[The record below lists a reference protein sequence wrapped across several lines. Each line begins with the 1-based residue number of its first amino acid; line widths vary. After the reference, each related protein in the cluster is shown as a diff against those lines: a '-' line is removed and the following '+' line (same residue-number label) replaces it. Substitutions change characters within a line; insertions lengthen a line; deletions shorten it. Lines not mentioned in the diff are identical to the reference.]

1 MYSRQPLNIGF
12 VGGSVHSAIGN
23 VHRIASSM
31 DRRFSLASG
40 CFSRNSSVNS
50 ETANAWGVAE
60 DRLYPDFLTMLNNE
74 RGLLDAVVVLT
85 PVNSHFEVIR
95 EALRLGVNVISEKP
109 LCSSPSEVQQLR
121 ELQQQ
126 SSKKLLVTFNYTG
139 YPMVRELKRR
149 VERGDFGS
157 IHSVR
162 LTMQQEGYLRVNAEG
177 APIIP
182 QSWRLEDS
190 NIPTVSLDL
199 GTHVFHLLHFVL
211 GVWPK
216 RVFARMSSNGN
227 FPVVVDDVDVLAD
240 LDDGSHASA
249 WWSKCALGHQNGLS
263 IEIFGS
269 EGSAYWLQ
277 ADPESILLSNNAG
290 HKTQTHRGSRDCLVA
305 QEPRYNRFKMGHPS
319 GFIEAFSNL
328 YYDISEALRS
338 QQTNSFVFDADNSLM
353 VMRALEALSASAK
366 TQSWKEV

>member
-1 MYSRQPLNIGF
+1 MYSRHPLNIGF

-31 DRRFSLASG
+31 DRRFRLTSG
-40 CFSRNSSVNS
+40 CFSRNPISNS
-50 ETANAWGVAE
+50 ETANAWGVTQ
-60 DRLYPDFLTMLNNE
+60 DRLYHDYPTMLNNE
-74 RGLLDAVVVLT
+74 REVLDAIIVLT
-85 PVNSHFEVIR
+85 PANSHFDVIQ
-95 EALRLGVNVISEKP
+95 EALRLGIDVISEKP
-109 LCSSPSEVQQLR
+109 LCSSPIEVQQLH

-126 SSKKLLVTFNYTG
+126 SSKQLFVTFNYTG
-139 YPMVRELKRR
+139 YPMVRELKHR

-162 LTMQQEGYLRVNAEG
+162 LTMQQEGYLRVNTAGE
-177 APIIP
+177 PIVP

-190 NIPTVSLDL
+190 DIPTVSLDL
-199 GTHVFHLLHFVL
+199 GTHVLHLLHFVL

-227 FPVVVDDVDVLAD
+227 FPTVIDDVDVLAE

-277 ADPESILLSNNAG
+277 ADPELILLSNNAG
-290 HKTQTHRGSRDCLVA
+290 HKTQIHRGSRDCLVA

-328 YYDISEALRS
+328 YYDIYDALRS
-338 QQTNSFVFDADNSLM
+338 QQTNPFVFDADNSLT
-353 VMRALEALSASAK
+353 VMRSLAALSVSAK
-366 TQSWKEV
+366 TQSWQEV